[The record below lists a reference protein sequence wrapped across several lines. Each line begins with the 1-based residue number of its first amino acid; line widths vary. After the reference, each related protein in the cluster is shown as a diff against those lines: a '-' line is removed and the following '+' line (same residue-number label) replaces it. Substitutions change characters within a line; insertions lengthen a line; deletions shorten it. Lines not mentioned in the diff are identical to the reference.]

1 MQYDFYI
8 IYFYIF
14 QASLNNEISKYE
26 MVNLLSIL
34 DISASIL
41 RGNYKYFY
49 EYNYNWKA
57 FSKSEKVILPF
68 LCKNKK
74 PKKTQKTKNSNC
86 KNC

>member
-57 FSKSEKVILPF
+57 FAKVKKSFFHFSVRIKSQKNP
-68 LCKNKK
+68 KNKK
-74 PKKTQKTKNSNC
+74 QQL
-86 KNC
+86 